1 MTMAQTPPPHI
12 SQVNKQNAYA
22 VAWSGI
28 KRIVADLSD
37 TDIVELVVSPTSLVA
52 FLSFLGSLCPR
63 PPKPS
68 LRMLTE

>member
-1 MTMAQTPPPHI
+1 MAQTQQPHI